1 MNFLCIL
8 ESDGGRDLRQIEM
21 FDSGKKERLTL
32 YNSEIPHRNLTH

>member
-1 MNFLCIL
+1 MNYRLCF
-8 ESDGGRDLRQIEM
+8 ETKGGWDLTQIEM